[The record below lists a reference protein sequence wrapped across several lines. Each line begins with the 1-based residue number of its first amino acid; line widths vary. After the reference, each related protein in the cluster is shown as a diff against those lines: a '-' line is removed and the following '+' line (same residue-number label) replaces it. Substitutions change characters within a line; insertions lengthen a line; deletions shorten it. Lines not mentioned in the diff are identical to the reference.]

1 MPLVRISLKQKNDEQ
16 VRAISEAVHSA
27 MVETVGIPA
36 DDKFQVITEHEGTRL
51 IYDRSYLGIDRSDD
65 AIFVQITL
73 NGGRTT
79 QQKRDLYARIAE
91 KLSLLGI
98 RPQDVLV
105 NLVEVAAEN
114 WSFGNGE
121 AQYAS

>member
-1 MPLVRISLKQKNDEQ
+1 
-16 VRAISEAVHSA
+16 
-27 MVETVGIPA
+27 VETVGIPV